1 MTIGNNANPIQVK
14 EKVGK
19 LVSMFYHGEISF
31 DNILEMSDTQEYL
44 PVNKVKVQRII
55 GGLPGWSRESAMRAL
70 TSFGIPGNSTLGAIK
85 KNPQY
90 VSDIKHIMD
99 STPAT
104 YRKRIPAPDG
114 WPWFGNIVAT
124 LSSLEDVQLPQEI
137 TEASRFL
144 LDDEK
149 EGVVKSST
157 SILDYDDIVGDAIP
171 EDMSR
176 DTRDD
181 TSEGTLE
188 DIFGDDDDDP
198 LGDIF
203 GDGDDDD
210 SDDPLDDLFGV

>member
-1 MTIGNNANPIQVK
+1 MVSSDLNEVK
-14 EKVGK
+14 RRISEIVD
-19 LVSMFYHGEISF
+19 MFYKDKVSF
-31 DNILEMSDTQEYL
+31 DDIISLSDTEKISAI
-44 PVNKVKVQRII
+44 NRVKIHRFIS
-55 GGLPGWSRESAMRAL
+55 GFPGWSRESAMRAL

-124 LSSLEDVQLPQEI
+124 LSSLEGVELPQEI

-157 SILDYDDIVGDAIP
+157 SILDYDDIVGDAVP
-171 EDMSR
+171 EDMSH